1 MSQLSHSKPHCL
13 CVRRFVTFERDSSV
27 EQVFQVGSM
36 HELSGKRVEV
46 KSATPRGSG
55 PVAGR
60 GSLAEQRM
68 WGPRSTGGRGMGSFP
83 GQISH
88 QGFGMGGYGAVGWAS
103 CQNPFVPHVII
114 PLLLYTHR
122 LHLSPTISCLL
133 ILHML
138 ASKRHE
144 TPAEASMNVSVL
156 ASLVAS
162 NTAVH

>member
-13 CVRRFVTFERDSSV
+13 WVRRFVTFERDASV

-68 WGPRSTGGRGMGSFP
+68 WGPRPMGGRGMGSFP
-83 GQISH
+83 GQMSP
-88 QGFGMGGYGAVGWAS
+88 QGFGMGGYGAVGWVF
-103 CQNPFVPHVII
+103 CQNPFMPYVILS
-114 PLLLYTHR
+114 LLLYIHKVTV
-122 LHLSPTISCLL
+122 CLYTL
-133 ILHML
+133 
-138 ASKRHE
+138 
-144 TPAEASMNVSVL
+144 
-156 ASLVAS
+156 
-162 NTAVH
+162 